1 MGLNVAS
8 CRSQTSLGS
17 RPRHVENAGE
27 SDFLHPR
34 PARYFAALDGVENM
48 PFNTAWLA

>member
-1 MGLNVAS
+1 MSRAAEAKRHS
-8 CRSQTSLGS
+8 S